1 MQEQRLCLQSS
12 ALVLSLGR
20 QLNLPETPNKDMRV
34 AERAG
39 QPHESAQP
47 KIPPTLKAKLRH
59 FILPDAFAA
68 ETRIAFLF
76 YKQSLRY

>member
-34 AERAG
+34 AEQAG
-39 QPHESAQP
+39 QPHGSTPP
-47 KIPPTLKAKLRH
+47 KIPPTLKANLRL
-59 FILPDAFAA
+59 FVLPDAFTA
-68 ETRIAFLF
+68 ETRIAFFVLI
-76 YKQSLRY
+76 L